1 MSELKTLGSFR
12 AKQAVGCSLS
22 ELMALRYMRGAVRT
36 YSGKSEGISTKMRT
50 EMKKPKIQ
58 GNPERMSAEDLR
70 GLTEADWLSL
80 LDHKPNDEG
89 IVAQCDKW
97 LSFNVDDLCALLC
110 RHPQLGKSCPDG
122 VWSKFKGGH
131 WARLVIAG
139 RDFRSFEGNDKDVH
153 SFYVDKM
160 TALGLDKTMIGD
172 WCCMWHWAEHY
183 ATCFAVRCAAAASDE
198 EKIRRIAHESAIN
211 PEQMGPGL
219 GNGVAHIKWLASI
232 AKDCAEMAAMTD
244 EAHAREYALIAQAAN
259 LQAQKAD
266 AARP

>member
-1 MSELKTLGSFR
+1 MDSFKSEAVSELAR
-12 AKQAVGCSLS
+12 
-22 ELMALRYMRGAVRT
+22 
-36 YSGKSEGISTKMRT
+36 
-50 EMKKPKIQ
+50 KIR
-58 GNPERMSAEDLR
+58 GNPEQISAEDLR

-139 RDFRSFEGNDKDVH
+139 RDFRSFVGNDKDVH
-153 SFYVDKM
+153 
-160 TALGLDKTMIGD
+160 
-172 WCCMWHWAEHY
+172 
-183 ATCFAVRCAAAASDE
+183 ATCFKVRCAAAASDE

-219 GNGVAHIKWLASI
+219 GNGVAHIKRLACI

-244 EAHAREYALIAQAAN
+244 EEHAREYALIAQAAN

>member
-1 MSELKTLGSFR
+1 MMSELKTLGSFR

-70 GLTEADWLSL
+70 GLTEADWLYL
-80 LDHKPNDEG
+80 LDHKPNDEE
-89 IVAQCDKW
+89 IVALCDKW

-122 VWSKFKGGH
+122 
-131 WARLVIAG
+131 
-139 RDFRSFEGNDKDVH
+139 VH

-244 EAHAREYALIAQAAN
+244 EEHAREYALIAQAAN